1 MHAERDI
8 LVQSVFP
15 ELRRRAASH
24 CLYLQ
29 EVELRWGVTEEES
42 GRATQLC
49 LSEVCRCHLMVVILG
64 ERYGM
69 VSSKPELPDLPQ
81 YRWVRVKRV
90 RITIFHL
97 FVLTSSI
104 FVFLFCAAG
113 VSSSRS
119 VHHRDGDPS
128 VWGSVPWHISPANV
142 LLFQGSKHHT
152 VHCWWRTASPT
163 IFCLSFKK
171 SIMRLHQLF
180 RSVPVAWKS
189 DFAAES
195 QGAEAKMASLKSRI
209 RDSDAK
215 FIERWVK
222 LLGNL
227 FSNNKTQLLTVF
239 LYQLPMWVGRCRGWQ
254 TVSEKVGKLWE
265 SCAGRSVED
274 TSEAVCGSE
283 YITCICSPVVSYKGH
298 RRRYMTN
305 DVHEVHQQKKK
316 NDFMIFSLPWQEDKD
331 ADAASDVTEQE
342 VHQEALQRQFFGR
355 EKLLTEATEMVEK
368 IQSKGGLMVVEGG
381 PGEGKTVFM
390 VNLTRVW
397 YKVMDIVFV
406 LHLKSRSSLFSLSGC
421 FCRRPQVWNHVWENT
436 PLWCH
441 LLLHSCQPISMLCG
455 QPSALPHPVVLW
467 ISGFR
472 EVFSPYSSPLLQVTE
487 HDDLFLNIIIMY
499 RSITVQAEKFLF
511 LCQRFT
517 LRIPPFIAQ
526 HGANQTSGADG
537 WRCGWSA
544 GWRRSNYLWLDP
556 AGTSKGQLYG
566 RFIYIYI

>member
-1 MHAERDI
+1 
-8 LVQSVFP
+8 
-15 ELRRRAASH
+15 
-24 CLYLQ
+24 
-29 EVELRWGVTEEES
+29 
-42 GRATQLC
+42 
-49 LSEVCRCHLMVVILG
+49 
-64 ERYGM
+64 
-69 VSSKPELPDLPQ
+69 
-81 YRWVRVKRV
+81 
-90 RITIFHL
+90 
-97 FVLTSSI
+97 
-104 FVFLFCAAG
+104 
-113 VSSSRS
+113 
-119 VHHRDGDPS
+119 
-128 VWGSVPWHISPANV
+128 
-142 LLFQGSKHHT
+142 
-152 VHCWWRTASPT
+152 
-163 IFCLSFKK
+163 
-171 SIMRLHQLF
+171 
-180 RSVPVAWKS
+180 
-189 DFAAES
+189 
-195 QGAEAKMASLKSRI
+195 
-209 RDSDAK
+209 
-215 FIERWVK
+215 
-222 LLGNL
+222 
-227 FSNNKTQLLTVF
+227 
-239 LYQLPMWVGRCRGWQ
+239 
-254 TVSEKVGKLWE
+254 
-265 SCAGRSVED
+265 
-274 TSEAVCGSE
+274 
-283 YITCICSPVVSYKGH
+283 
-298 RRRYMTN
+298 
-305 DVHEVHQQKKK
+305 
-316 NDFMIFSLPWQEDKD
+316 MIFSLPWQEDKD
-331 ADAASDVTEQE
+331 ADAATDVTEQE